1 MCSSSPFVLT
11 WLVAGGWWLVAG
23 GWLLVADGGGG
34 GIPAGCASPSG
45 TRQVPNALSFRGGAT
60 PAGHGAATQPSLP
73 QVI

>member
-11 WLVAGGWWLVAG
+11 WLVAGCWWLVADG
-23 GWLLVADGGGG
+23 GGGGG